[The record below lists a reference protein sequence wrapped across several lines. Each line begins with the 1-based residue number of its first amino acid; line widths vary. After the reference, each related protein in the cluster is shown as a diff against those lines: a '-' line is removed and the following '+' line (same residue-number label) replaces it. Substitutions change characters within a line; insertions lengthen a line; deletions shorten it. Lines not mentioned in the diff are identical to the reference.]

1 MVKAA
6 VGTSLEAT
14 VAASFVSWRLRMDVI
29 QTFSVRNLTKQYPG
43 VKALDGVSMDFEPGT
58 VHAIV
63 GENGAGK
70 STLIKCFTGAIS
82 PTSGEIIIGNQSY
95 NAMTPTL
102 SSQLGISV
110 IYQEFNQVPSMSA
123 AENVFLGERAGKGKL
138 VNTAERERMAKK
150 LFERLNVDIDPSE
163 KVRNLSPAQQQVIEI
178 AKATKKNVKLLIMD
192 EPTAPLT
199 IHEVDKLFNIINH
212 LKKQGVAIIYISHR
226 LEEIFAIADVV
237 SVLRDGKL
245 IITKPVKDTT
255 RSELIHYIAGRE
267 VSNIYPYHSNPYGKE
282 VLSVEH
288 LSGNGDTDISFTLH
302 QNEILGFAGLVGAGR
317 TELMQ
322 MLYGVVGKKS
332 GKIVMEGKELNL
344 KRPRDAMDHGIGY
357 IPEDRKKQGV
367 FLNQD
372 VEWNCAINA
381 IDQLSKGI
389 VVNEAAVKKNAE
401 KYVEAIHIKT
411 PSLQQTVNNLSGGNQ
426 QKVVVAKTL
435 AAKSNIIIFDE
446 PTRGID
452 VGAKQEIY
460 LLINQLA
467 DEGNSLIIVSS
478 DLPELMG
485 ICDRIAVICEGR
497 LKGILNRKDFNQD
510 VILDLASGGNPD
522 LEVIQHE

>member
-1 MVKAA
+1 
-6 VGTSLEAT
+6 
-14 VAASFVSWRLRMDVI
+14 MDVI

-82 PTSGEIIIGNQSY
+82 PTSGEIIIGNQCY

-245 IITKPVKDTT
+245 IITKPVKAKLMV
-255 RSELIHYIAGRE
+255 RS
-267 VSNIYPYHSNPYGKE
+267 SQS
-282 VLSVEH
+282 
-288 LSGNGDTDISFTLH
+288 
-302 QNEILGFAGLVGAGR
+302 
-317 TELMQ
+317 M
-322 MLYGVVGKKS
+322 S
-332 GKIVMEGKELNL
+332 GK
-344 KRPRDAMDHGIGY
+344 
-357 IPEDRKKQGV
+357 
-367 FLNQD
+367 
-372 VEWNCAINA
+372 
-381 IDQLSKGI
+381 
-389 VVNEAAVKKNAE
+389 
-401 KYVEAIHIKT
+401 
-411 PSLQQTVNNLSGGNQ
+411 
-426 QKVVVAKTL
+426 
-435 AAKSNIIIFDE
+435 
-446 PTRGID
+446 
-452 VGAKQEIY
+452 
-460 LLINQLA
+460 
-467 DEGNSLIIVSS
+467 
-478 DLPELMG
+478 
-485 ICDRIAVICEGR
+485 
-497 LKGILNRKDFNQD
+497 
-510 VILDLASGGNPD
+510 
-522 LEVIQHE
+522 